1 MEHWLIILTLSSG
14 EAFPIADFA
23 TENQCYAALE
33 EWTFD
38 GGAKGGCMLVDDSR
52 IIVHEGPKVPLRK
65 RDRK

>member
-38 GGAKGGCMLVDDSR
+38 GGAKGGCMLVDDSK
-52 IIVHEGPKVPLRK
+52 IIVHVGPRHYLKPK
-65 RDRK
+65 SKK